1 MECWQSRKIRAKEVK
16 DMKVESALFILR
28 LVLCNER
35 VVAWLREE
43 AEKTSTP
50 IDNIAIDV
58 IQYVLCGRE

>member
-1 MECWQSRKIRAKEVK
+1 
-16 DMKVESALFILR
+16 MKVESALFILR